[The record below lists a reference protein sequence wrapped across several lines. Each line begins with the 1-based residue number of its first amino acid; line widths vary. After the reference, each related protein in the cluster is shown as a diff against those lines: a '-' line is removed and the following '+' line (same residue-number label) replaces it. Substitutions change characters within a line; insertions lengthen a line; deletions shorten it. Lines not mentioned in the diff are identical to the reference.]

1 MKPDIRCGLT
11 SMAGAG
17 SHEDRFVTGVEISV
31 FSHATEDED
40 KVERALRNM
49 IPQEVS
55 NIKVDMR
62 RLRGYYNDP
71 ITIMT
76 ASIRRRKG
84 ATETF
89 LATMRA
95 LSTLDRYRLI
105 EEIEE
110 RVDKAGNL
118 YLRLDKQRALGG
130 VEVLNEVDPVR
141 IIFRFQ
147 VPHGADPVSFIR
159 SSIDAVV
166 GESEES
172 TAHNG

>member
-1 MKPDIRCGLT
+1 MT
-11 SMAGAG
+11 GAR

-49 IPQEVS
+49 IPQGVS

-71 ITIMT
+71 IAIMT
-76 ASIRRRKG
+76 ASIRRRKE

-89 LATMRA
+89 RATMRA
-95 LSTLDRYRLI
+95 LSTLDHYRLI
-105 EEIEE
+105 EEIED
-110 RVDKAGNL
+110 RVDEAGNL

-147 VPHGADPVSFIR
+147 VPHGVNPVSFIR
-159 SSIDAVV
+159 SSIDVVV

-172 TAHNG
+172 TAHEG

>member
-1 MKPDIRCGLT
+1 
-11 SMAGAG
+11 MAGAG

>member
-1 MKPDIRCGLT
+1 
-11 SMAGAG
+11 MAGAR

-31 FSHATEDED
+31 FSYATEDED

-49 IPQEVS
+49 IPQGVS
-55 NIKVDMR
+55 NIKVNMR

-71 ITIMT
+71 ITVMT
-76 ASIRRRKG
+76 ASIRRRKE

-89 LATMRA
+89 RATMRA

-110 RVDKAGNL
+110 RVDEAGNL

-141 IIFRFQ
+141 MIFRFQ
-147 VPHGADPVSFIR
+147 VPHGADPASFIR
-159 SSIDAVV
+159 SSIDAVLA
-166 GESEES
+166 ESEEPA
-172 TAHNG
+172 AHEG

>member
-1 MKPDIRCGLT
+1 
-11 SMAGAG
+11 MAGAG

-49 IPQEVS
+49 IPQGVS

-76 ASIRRRKG
+76 ASIRKRKG